1 MEEWNLISDDQNTS
15 GKYFRFDVSLLQ
27 IIAVCD
33 DIYIFVVV
41 VVVREK
47 GLLKEGIFCPSAVL
61 NRWIRIRHGD
71 ADQ

>member
-33 DIYIFVVV
+33 DIHILVVAVVV
-41 VVVREK
+41 VVVVAVVIGGK
-47 GLLKEGIFCPSAVL
+47 GRLKEEEEMEGPISF
-61 NRWIRIRHGD
+61 
-71 ADQ
+71 

>member
-1 MEEWNLISDDQNTS
+1 MEEWNLISDDQNIS

-41 VVVREK
+41 VAY
-47 GLLKEGIFCPSAVL
+47 LDFCASFMV
-61 NRWIRIRHGD
+61 HGGR
-71 ADQ
+71 ASSSETRNSFV